1 MTGENMAGP
10 VRQAEI
16 SRETAETKIALSL
29 RVDGGGQAKIDSGCG
44 FLNHMLEL
52 FTRHGRFDLELRCRG
67 DAEVDYHHSVEDI
80 GICLGKAL
88 KEALGDKCGIAR
100 FADRVVP
107 MDECAALVALD
118 ISGRPFLNFE
128 KKMSGKIGEFDAE
141 LVEEFMRAFAFNAG
155 VNLYID
161 LLKGGNMHHEA
172 EAIFKAL
179 AKCVQDAVKIVS
191 DRVPSSKGV
200 L

>member
-1 MTGENMAGP
+1 MRT
-10 VRQAEI
+10 AEI
-16 SRETAETKIALSL
+16 SRDTRETKIYLKL
-29 RVDGGGQAKIDSGCG
+29 DLDGKGRPSVATGVG
-44 FLNHMLEL
+44 FLDHMLEL
-52 FTRHGRFDLELRCRG
+52 FSVHSGIDLTVRCEG
-67 DAEVDYHHSVEDI
+67 DTQVDFHHSVEDV
-80 GICLGKAL
+80 GICLGMAL
-88 KEALGDKCGIAR
+88 KEALGGKKGIAR

-141 LVEEFMRAFAFNAG
+141 LVEEFLRAFAFNAG
-155 VNLYID
+155 VNLYVD

-179 AKCVQDAVKIVS
+179 AKCVQDGVKIVS
-191 DRVPSSKGV
+191 DRIPSSKGV

>member
-1 MTGENMAGP
+1 M
-10 VRQAEI
+10 RIAEI
-16 SRETAETKIALSL
+16 SRKTRETEIRLVLELDGTGKVS
-29 RVDGGGQAKIDSGCG
+29 VDTGVG

-52 FTRHGRFDLELRCRG
+52 LGVHAGMDLAVRCKG
-67 DAEVDYHHSVEDI
+67 DTDVDFHHSVEDV
-80 GICLGKAL
+80 GICLGQAFKT
-88 KEALGDKCGIAR
+88 ALGDKRGIAR

-128 KKMSGKIGEFDAE
+128 KKLAGKIGEFDAE

-161 LLKGGNMHHEA
+161 LLKRGNLHHEA
-172 EAIFKAL
+172 EAVFKAL
-179 AKCVQDAVKIVS
+179 AKCVQDAVRIVS
-191 DRVPSSKGV
+191 DVIPSSKGA

>member
-1 MTGENMAGP
+1 MRT
-10 VRQAEI
+10 AEI
-16 SRETAETKIALSL
+16 SRDTRETRIYVKLDLDGKGHVS
-29 RVDGGGQAKIDSGCG
+29 VDTGVG
-44 FLNHMLEL
+44 FFNHMLEL
-52 FTRHGRFDLELRCRG
+52 FGVHSGLDLTVRCEG
-67 DAEVDYHHSVEDI
+67 DTDVDFHHSVEDV
-80 GICLGKAL
+80 GICLGKAF
-88 KEALGDKCGIAR
+88 KEALGDKKGIAR
-100 FADRVVP
+100 FADRVIP

-128 KKMSGKIGEFDAE
+128 KKMTGKIGEFDAE

-172 EAIFKAL
+172 EAVFKAL

>member
-1 MTGENMAGP
+1 MRT
-10 VRQAEI
+10 AEI
-16 SRETAETKIALSL
+16 ARETRETKIKLSL
-29 RVDGGGQAKIDSGCG
+29 NLDGNGTNSVHTGVG
-44 FLNHMLEL
+44 FFDHMLEL
-52 FTRHGRFDLELRCRG
+52 LSVHSGMDLSVECRG
-67 DAEVDYHHSVEDI
+67 DTQVDFHHSVEDV
-80 GICLGKAL
+80 GICLGQAFKQ
-88 KEALGDKCGIAR
+88 ALGDKKGIAR

-118 ISGRPFLNFE
+118 ISGRPYLNFE
-128 KKMSGKIGEFDAE
+128 EKLSGKIGEFDAE

-155 VNLYID
+155 VNLYIK

-179 AKCVQDAVKIVS
+179 AKCLQDAVKIVS
-191 DRVPSSKGV
+191 DKVPSSKGV

>member
-1 MTGENMAGP
+1 MRKADIARKTRETDVSVSLDLGGGP
-10 VRQAEI
+10 V
-16 SRETAETKIALSL
+16 S
-29 RVDGGGQAKIDSGCG
+29 VDTGVG
-44 FLNHMLEL
+44 FFDHMLEL
-52 FTRHGRFDLELRCRG
+52 FGVHAGFGLTVKCKG
-67 DAEVDYHHSVEDI
+67 DTYVDFHHSVEDV
-80 GICLGKAL
+80 GICLGQAFRQ
-88 KEALGDKCGIAR
+88 ALGDKRGIAR
-100 FADRVVP
+100 FADRVIP

-128 KKMSGKIGEFDAE
+128 DKLSGKIGEFDAE

-155 VNLYID
+155 VNLYIK

-179 AKCVQDAVKIVS
+179 AKCAQDAVRIVS
-191 DRVPSSKGV
+191 DAVPSSKGV

>member
-1 MTGENMAGP
+1 MERAGGW
-10 VRQAEI
+10 EGD
-16 SRETAETKIALSL
+16 TC
-29 RVDGGGQAKIDSGCG
+29 VDV
-44 FLNHMLEL
+44 H
-52 FTRHGRFDLELRCRG
+52 HGVEDVGTCRG
-67 DAEVDYHHSVEDI
+67 
-80 GICLGKAL
+80 KAC
-88 KEALGDKCGIAR
+88 KEALGGKKGIAR
-100 FADRVVP
+100 FSDRVVP

-161 LLKGGNMHHEA
+161 LLKGGNLHHEA
-172 EAIFKAL
+172 EAIFKAF

>member
-1 MTGENMAGP
+1 MRT
-10 VRQAEI
+10 AEI
-16 SRETAETKIALSL
+16 SRDTRETKIYLKL
-29 RVDGGGQAKIDSGCG
+29 DLDGKGRPSVATGVG
-44 FLNHMLEL
+44 FLDHMLEL
-52 FTRHGRFDLELRCRG
+52 FSVHSGIDLTVRCEG
-67 DAEVDYHHSVEDI
+67 DTQVDFHHSVEDV
-80 GICLGKAL
+80 GICLGMAL
-88 KEALGDKCGIAR
+88 KEALGDKKGIAR

-141 LVEEFMRAFAFNAG
+141 LVEEFLRAFAFNAG
-155 VNLYID
+155 VNLYVD

-179 AKCVQDAVKIVS
+179 AKCVQDGVKIVS
-191 DRVPSSKGV
+191 DRIPSSKGV

>member
-1 MTGENMAGP
+1 MRKASVARKT
-10 VRQAEI
+10 
-16 SRETAETKIALSL
+16 RETEITLELNLDGKGIAA
-29 RVDGGGQAKIDSGCG
+29 VDTGVG
-44 FLNHMLEL
+44 FFNHMLEL
-52 FTRHGRFDLELRCRG
+52 FAVHAGADLAVHCKG
-67 DAEVDYHHSVEDI
+67 DTDVDFHHSVEDV
-80 GICLGKAL
+80 GICLGQAF
-88 KEALGDKCGIAR
+88 KEALGDKKGIAR

-128 KKMSGKIGEFDAE
+128 QTMSGKIGQFDAE
-141 LVEEFMRAFAFNAG
+141 LVEEFFRAFAFNAG
-155 VNLYID
+155 VNLFIK

-172 EAIFKAL
+172 EAIFKAF

-191 DRVPSSKGV
+191 DTVPSSKGV

>member
-1 MTGENMAGP
+1 MRT
-10 VRQAEI
+10 AEI
-16 SRETAETKIALSL
+16 SRDTRETRIYVKLDL
-29 RVDGGGQAKIDSGCG
+29 DGKGRVSVDTGVG
-44 FLNHMLEL
+44 FFNHMLEL
-52 FTRHGRFDLELRCRG
+52 FGVHSGLDLTVRCEG
-67 DAEVDYHHSVEDI
+67 DTDVDFHHSVEDV
-80 GICLGKAL
+80 GICLGKAF
-88 KEALGDKCGIAR
+88 KEALGDKTGIAR
-100 FADRVVP
+100 FADRVIP

-128 KKMSGKIGEFDAE
+128 KKMTGKIGEFDAE

-172 EAIFKAL
+172 EAVFKAF

>member
-1 MTGENMAGP
+1 M
-10 VRQAEI
+10 RKAEI
-16 SRETAETKIALSL
+16 KRDTRETKISLSL
-29 RVDGGGQAKIDSGCG
+29 NLDGSGTNSVHTGAG
-44 FLNHMLEL
+44 FLDHMLEL
-52 FTRHGRFDLELRCRG
+52 LSVHSGMDLSVECKG
-67 DAEVDYHHSVEDI
+67 DTQVDFHHSTEDV
-80 GICLGKAL
+80 GICLGQAFKQ
-88 KEALGDKCGIAR
+88 ALGDKKGIAR
-100 FADRVVP
+100 FADRVIP

-118 ISGRPFLNFE
+118 ISGRPYLNFE
-128 KKMSGKIGEFDAE
+128 DKLTGKIGDFDAE

-155 VNLYID
+155 VNLYIK

-191 DRVPSSKGV
+191 DKVPSSKGV

>member
-1 MTGENMAGP
+1 MRT
-10 VRQAEI
+10 AEI
-16 SRETAETKIALSL
+16 SRDTRETKIYLKL
-29 RVDGGGQAKIDSGCG
+29 DLDGKGRPSVATGVG
-44 FLNHMLEL
+44 FLDHMLEL
-52 FTRHGRFDLELRCRG
+52 FSVHSGIDLTVRCEG
-67 DAEVDYHHSVEDI
+67 DTQVDFHHSVEDV
-80 GICLGKAL
+80 GICLGTAL
-88 KEALGDKCGIAR
+88 KEALGDKKGIAR

-141 LVEEFMRAFAFNAG
+141 LVEEFLRAFAFNAG
-155 VNLYID
+155 VNLYVD

-179 AKCVQDAVKIVS
+179 AKCVQDGVKIVS
-191 DRVPSSKGV
+191 DRIPSSKGV